1 MSASTE
7 IDRVHA
13 LVAPIAADL
22 QLDVYDIERR
32 GATMRVTLDT
42 PPGSEGGIT
51 LDSLS
56 LATRLIS
63 RELDHED
70 PIAGHYTL
78 EVTSPGLE
86 RQLRT
91 PAHFQREV
99 GKTIT
104 LRLRDPQADPRRLQ
118 GALTAADDR
127 DATLLLDDGSRTLHR
142 DRRHRQGPHRLRVG
156 AEAEARQAGIRQEEV
171 RGEAVRHEVT
181 DDHLEQG
188 EATVM
193 SNLDMSEAIG
203 MLAQEKGISEDTLLH
218 VLVDALASAY
228 KRRPDAADEVVVEVN
243 PETMEFSFIAY
254 DVDEVGN
261 WVNERDDTP
270 KKEELGRIAAQTFRQ
285 VMSQRIREVESER
298 KFEEYANREGDIV
311 TGIIQRTDARYTLLD
326 LGRVEA
332 LLPQAEQVP
341 FERPAQGDRQKAYI
355 VEVRRTPKGPQ
366 IVVSRTHPGLI
377 KRLFELEVPEIADGI
392 VEIKACA
399 REPGHRTKIAVWS
412 NDHNVDPVGACVGA
426 RGGRVRMV
434 VNEMRGE
441 KIDIVPFSEDLA
453 DFVAKAL
460 SPAKVT
466 QVNISDD
473 GTAADVIVPDHQL
486 SLAIGREGQNARLA
500 ARLTG
505 VRVDIRS
512 ETQLAEGIPAGGRD
526 ADVEYAD
533 GEWRANAETGEMEWH
548 SADGSVISES
558 DWQAQAAAGEA
569 EATDGEA
576 TPDAGA
582 SADETGDTAGAEP
595 SIDDD
600 AAVAREATAA
610 DAEPAT
616 EQDGASD
623 EADAARDASEVDDEP
638 ATKNGGDD

>member
-1 MSASTE
+1 MGSGTQAGQGPQAGRLETTRHRCTE
-7 IDRVHA
+7 D
-13 LVAPIAADL
+13 
-22 QLDVYDIERR
+22 
-32 GATMRVTLDT
+32 
-42 PPGSEGGIT
+42 
-51 LDSLS
+51 
-56 LATRLIS
+56 
-63 RELDHED
+63 ED
-70 PIAGHYTL
+70 P
-78 EVTSPGLE
+78 
-86 RQLRT
+86 
-91 PAHFQREV
+91 
-99 GKTIT
+99 
-104 LRLRDPQADPRRLQ
+104 
-118 GALTAADDR
+118 
-127 DATLLLDDGSRTLHR
+127 
-142 DRRHRQGPHRLRVG
+142 
-156 AEAEARQAGIRQEEV
+156 
-171 RGEAVRHEVT
+171 
-181 DDHLEQG
+181 DDHHDDDNHDDDEG
-188 EATVM
+188 DATVM

-254 DVDEVGN
+254 DVDEDGN

-460 SPAKVT
+460 SPAKVS
-466 QVNISDD
+466 QVIISED

-533 GEWRANAETGEMEWH
+533 GEWRANAQTGEMEWH
-548 SADGSVISES
+548 AADGSVISES
-558 DWQAQAAAGEA
+558 DWQAQAAAQNDAPADEANAAADAAPAEDTPAEGSAGDDPAPDEDAPA
-569 EATDGEA
+569 EAS
-576 TPDAGA
+576 AG
-582 SADETGDTAGAEP
+582 
-595 SIDDD
+595 DD
-600 AAVAREATAA
+600 AAPDE
-610 DAEPAT
+610 DAPA
-616 EQDGASD
+616 EGSASD
-623 EADAARDASEVDDEP
+623 EADAARVGSEADDEP
-638 ATKNGGDD
+638 ATDKDGDD

>member
-1 MSASTE
+1 
-7 IDRVHA
+7 V
-13 LVAPIAADL
+13 
-22 QLDVYDIERR
+22 
-32 GATMRVTLDT
+32 
-42 PPGSEGGIT
+42 
-51 LDSLS
+51 
-56 LATRLIS
+56 
-63 RELDHED
+63 
-70 PIAGHYTL
+70 
-78 EVTSPGLE
+78 
-86 RQLRT
+86 
-91 PAHFQREV
+91 
-99 GKTIT
+99 
-104 LRLRDPQADPRRLQ
+104 
-118 GALTAADDR
+118 
-127 DATLLLDDGSRTLHR
+127 
-142 DRRHRQGPHRLRVG
+142 
-156 AEAEARQAGIRQEEV
+156 
-171 RGEAVRHEVT
+171 
-181 DDHLEQG
+181 
-188 EATVM
+188 

-203 MLAQEKGISEDTLLH
+203 MLAQEKGLTEEALLH

-254 DVDEVGN
+254 DVDEDGN
-261 WVNERDDTP
+261 WINERDDTP
-270 KKEELGRIAAQTFRQ
+270 KRDEMGRIAAQTFRQ

-311 TGIIQRTDARYTLLD
+311 TGIIHRTDARYTLLD

-441 KIDIVPFSEDLA
+441 KIDIVPFSDDVS

-466 QVNISDD
+466 QVILSSD
-473 GTAADVIVPDHQL
+473 GTQADVIVPDHQL
-486 SLAIGREGQNARLA
+486 SLAIGREGQNARLS

-512 ETQLAEGIPAGGRD
+512 ETQLAEGVPSAATE
-526 ADVEYAD
+526 ADVDVDYAE
-533 GEWRANAETGEMEWH
+533 GEWVANRETGEMEWH
-548 SADGSVISES
+548 EADGSVISES
-558 DWQAQAAAGEA
+558 DWQRQQAANAAAAANAATAAEAAPTAEAATPTDDADSDASAEEDKSDDAVASDDEDTSDDAVAADDADAAGEPD
-569 EATDGEA
+569 EAAAQSDS
-576 TPDAGA
+576 P
-582 SADETGDTAGAEP
+582 AEP
-595 SIDDD
+595 
-600 AAVAREATAA
+600 
-610 DAEPAT
+610 
-616 EQDGASD
+616 
-623 EADAARDASEVDDEP
+623 VDDGNDP
-638 ATKNGGDD
+638 G

>member
-1 MSASTE
+1 
-7 IDRVHA
+7 
-13 LVAPIAADL
+13 
-22 QLDVYDIERR
+22 
-32 GATMRVTLDT
+32 
-42 PPGSEGGIT
+42 
-51 LDSLS
+51 
-56 LATRLIS
+56 
-63 RELDHED
+63 
-70 PIAGHYTL
+70 
-78 EVTSPGLE
+78 
-86 RQLRT
+86 
-91 PAHFQREV
+91 
-99 GKTIT
+99 
-104 LRLRDPQADPRRLQ
+104 
-118 GALTAADDR
+118 
-127 DATLLLDDGSRTLHR
+127 
-142 DRRHRQGPHRLRVG
+142 
-156 AEAEARQAGIRQEEV
+156 
-171 RGEAVRHEVT
+171 
-181 DDHLEQG
+181 
-188 EATVM
+188 M

-203 MLAQEKGISEDTLLH
+203 MLAQEKGISEDMLLH

-228 KRRPDAADEVVVEVN
+228 KRRPNAADEVVVEVN

-254 DVDEVGN
+254 DVDEDGN
-261 WVNERDDTP
+261 WINERDDTP
-270 KKEELGRIAAQTFRQ
+270 KKDELGRIAAQTFRQ

-548 SADGSVISES
+548 AADGSVISES
-558 DWQAQAAAGEA
+558 DWQAA
-569 EATDGEA
+569 
-576 TPDAGA
+576 
-582 SADETGDTAGAEP
+582 
-595 SIDDD
+595 
-600 AAVAREATAA
+600 AAVASTEAEGSASESVIA
-610 DAEPAT
+610 DDAET
-616 EQDGASD
+616 
-623 EADAARDASEVDDEP
+623 DASTVADSDTSTVADEP
-638 ATKNGGDD
+638 AAGVDDLDVDAIVVSDTTDVVSDTLSDAGDTDGSDADESDLPASENGDDD